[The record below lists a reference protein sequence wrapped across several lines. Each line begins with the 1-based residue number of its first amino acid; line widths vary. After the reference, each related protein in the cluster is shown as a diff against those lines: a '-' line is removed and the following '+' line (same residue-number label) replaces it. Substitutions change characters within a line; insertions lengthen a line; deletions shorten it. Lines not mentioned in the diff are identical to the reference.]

1 MENKEKFDKWFEGR
15 LAFCNYDKD
24 YTKVMIKFKLWLLTG
39 FEAGKQD
46 SGAEIAELKAEI
58 EGYHLNYKDVCID
71 NLKLREALG
80 DIANANNDGVCIVG
94 NQYFTARCVA
104 TEALA
109 STPSQSLQDHDDVV
123 IEKIAEYVCKH
134 IGSYVIAKDIRELK
148 GKL

>member
-71 NLKLREALG
+71 NLKLREQIHMAKIQGSRADCNLIL
-80 DIANANNDGVCIVG
+80 DA
-94 NQYFTARCVA
+94 
-104 TEALA
+104 ALA
-109 STPSQSLQDHDDVV
+109 STQEQSLQNHTNEV

-134 IGSYVIAKDIRELK
+134 IGSYVIAKDIRALK